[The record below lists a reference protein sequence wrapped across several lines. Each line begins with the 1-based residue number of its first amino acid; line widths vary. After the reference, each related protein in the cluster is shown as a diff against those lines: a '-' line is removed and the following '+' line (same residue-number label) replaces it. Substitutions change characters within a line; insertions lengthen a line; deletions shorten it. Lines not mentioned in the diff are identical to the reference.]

1 MEEGKMNHT
10 LGGNAIKRVT
20 FPDLDVAKFLMAFL
34 VVEIHT
40 RPFGNGPIVQGI
52 DCVAV
57 PFFFIASAFLCFRG
71 LAAADLADG
80 GSAACARVW
89 KTTKK
94 LLRLYLTWTVVFIPV
109 SVFGFAMNG
118 VEPAKAVVSF
128 VRGTLLVGEN
138 IYSWPLWYLLA
149 SAVAFF
155 LVLVLL
161 QRRVCPRCVLAIA
174 AGFALLGFAISCAHE
189 WGGAPALLARPVGLY
204 FKLFGNVH
212 NGLFEGFLYVA
223 LGMCLGLKWERA
235 AAVSPAA
242 SAAMAVLG
250 AAVCVGDARCAPA
263 VLRAFR
269 ARRVPAVGAPP
280 RRERGAARAA
290 AQCEH
295 GDLSDAHDFCGGVHL
310 WDIRQ
315 HRPRDHDELAGASH
329 GDVRVR
335 GGVLAS
341 DVGGG
346 VEAGPQEQGRQG
358 AVRLLITQRPLGLGG
373 D

>member
-1 MEEGKMNHT
+1 MRMEEGKMNHT

-204 FKLFGNVH
+204 FKLFGNVR

-250 AAVCVGDARCAPA
+250 AAGCVLVTPDAHLPFCALFA
-263 VLRAFR
+263 LGAFLLSVHRHGENVGQHALLRNASTGIYLTHMIFVVVFIYGIYGSTDPVTTMNSQVAHMATFAFAAACSLATSVVASR
-269 ARRVPAVGAPP
+269 LARRS
-280 RRERGAARAA
+280 R
-290 AQCEH
+290 
-295 GDLSDAHDFCGGVHL
+295 
-310 WDIRQ
+310 
-315 HRPRDHDELAGASH
+315 
-329 GDVRVR
+329 
-335 GGVLAS
+335 
-341 DVGGG
+341 
-346 VEAGPQEQGRQG
+346 
-358 AVRLLITQRPLGLGG
+358 AVRELFGF
-373 D
+373 